1 VCGSRSASTKTGR
14 CQVEPAGGEF
24 AGDSLPCLANFLQDG
39 IGSRPAAFQSRHNG
53 VNKPFTAYQPEDR
66 EHETHSVRRGGS
78 YGYRPFNAQL
88 GPADQPGRERR
99 RYAGSQSW
107 GPGLTPYT
115 TPPGQAAR
123 PYTPPPAPTTTAPPA
138 STSPYGTN
146 ESPPATPPSYA
157 SRRHAR
163 TYHGRT
169 GSHPGRGY
177 STADNSAD
185 QLNQSEFGKLQAAG
199 NYSNPPTSGHR
210 PPPQPGYAPPPGY
223 PPPQPGYAP
232 PPGYPPPMLPG
243 YPMGT
248 TGGGAPYRP

>member
-1 VCGSRSASTKTGR
+1 VTPFRAWQTSYRMGSAHGQLRSNLGITASRRLPSINLRIESMRHILSGVAVVAAIVFSTPSWAQPTS
-14 CQVEPAGGEF
+14 PGG
-24 AGDSLPCLANFLQDG
+24 
-39 IGSRPAAFQSRHNG
+39 
-53 VNKPFTAYQPEDR
+53 
-66 EHETHSVRRGGS
+66 
-78 YGYRPFNAQL
+78 NAVGMP
-88 GPADQPGRERR
+88 GPNPG
-99 RYAGSQSW
+99 

-123 PYTPPPAPTTTAPPA
+123 PYTPSPAPTTAAPPA
-138 STSPYGTN
+138 STPPYATN
-146 ESPPATPPSYA
+146 GSPPATPPSYP

-177 STADNSAD
+177 SAADNSAD
-185 QLNQSEFGKLQAAG
+185 QLNQSELGKLQAAG
-199 NYSNPPTSGHR
+199 NYSNPPTPGYR

-223 PPPQPGYAP
+223 PPPTP
-232 PPGYPPPMLPG
+232 PG